1 MDILKIIS
9 QIIQSWKI
17 LYIRQAISEK
27 KLDLIIDCVILTV
40 FFGHVCNVQQLK
52 QILKKYNLLLT
63 NQTGVPQKL
72 LSYEF

>member
-1 MDILKIIS
+1 
-9 QIIQSWKI
+9 
-17 LYIRQAISEK
+17 
-27 KLDLIIDCVILTV
+27 LDLIIDCVILTV